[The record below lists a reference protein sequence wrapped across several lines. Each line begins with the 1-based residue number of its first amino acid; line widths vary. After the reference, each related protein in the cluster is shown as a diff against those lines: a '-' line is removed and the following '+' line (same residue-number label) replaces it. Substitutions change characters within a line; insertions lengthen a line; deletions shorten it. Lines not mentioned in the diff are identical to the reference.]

1 MFDKNS
7 LEAIELMVDLHND
20 VNEDALK
27 LITEYYLDIT
37 NPIETKITEI
47 SAMEISLLISV
58 SDKKINKTI
67 QFPKE
72 AKDSNEVSTFFYTFL
87 NQARSKAPEDY
98 PITRVESLIKKTLN
112 LKTYITKVTGKRTIS
127 SNILEITFEGGL
139 EDLPNLKNDAFMYFI
154 VHQEIGHKY
163 PKGFT
168 IQDFRDLGSTE
179 KNPYSAA
186 YYTIRNFR
194 KNAIDVWFVLHDHP
208 GPLAMWAEEV
218 VEGCEV
224 AIWGPRTTFTPPNN
238 TKEYLFIADETAQPA
253 VLASI
258 ENLGDVENYKCF
270 FETQDE
276 TSGFKYNDKQNAID
290 WIYRKKQVAGKGT
303 ELIKK
308 IEDLEIDTNALY
320 VFGAGEAKQISTIRK
335 IFKRKHGLKSDQMSF
350 TGYWRK
356 TAD

>member
-1 MFDKNS
+1 MFDKDNQ
-7 LEAIELMVDLHND
+7 EAIELMVDLHND
-20 VNEDALK
+20 VNDDALK
-27 LITEYYLDIT
+27 LISEYYLDIT
-37 NPIETKITEI
+37 NPIGTKITDI
-47 SAMEISLLISV
+47 SEKEISLVINV
-58 SDKKINKTI
+58 SDKKIDRVI
-67 QFPKE
+67 QFPQE

-87 NQARSKAPEDY
+87 NQARNKAPKNY
-98 PITRVESLIKKTLN
+98 PKTRIENLIEKTLN

-139 EDLPNLKNDAFMYFI
+139 EDLPDLGNDAFVYFI
-154 VHQEIGHKY
+154 VHREIGHNY
-163 PKGFT
+163 PEGFT
-168 IQDFRDLGSTE
+168 MQNFRDLGNTE

-194 KNAIDVWFVLHDHP
+194 ENAIDVWFVLHDHP
-208 GPLAMWAEEV
+208 GPLAVWSEKV

-224 AIWGPRTTFTPPNN
+224 AFWGPRTTFTPPKK

-258 ENLGDVENYKCF
+258 ENLANKENYKCF

-276 TSGFKYNDKQNAID
+276 TTRFNYDDDRNKID
-290 WIYRKKQVAGKGT
+290 WIYRKKQAAGEGT

-308 IEDLEIDTNALY
+308 IENLEIDTSALY
-320 VFGAGEAKQISTIRK
+320 VFGAGEAKQISAIRK
-335 IFKRKHGLKSDQMSF
+335 IFKNKYGLKSDQMSF

-356 TAD
+356 TK

>member
-1 MFDKNS
+1 MFDKDS

-20 VNEDALK
+20 VNEDALQ
-27 LITEYYLDIT
+27 LISEYYLDIT

-47 SAMEISLLISV
+47 SEKEISLLISL
-58 SDKKINKTI
+58 SDTKINKAI
-67 QFPKE
+67 QFPEE
-72 AKDSNEVSTFFYTFL
+72 AKDANEVSTFFYTAL

-112 LKTYITKVTGKRTIS
+112 LKTYITKVIGKRIIS

-154 VHQEIGHKY
+154 VHREIGHKY
-163 PKGFT
+163 PEGFT
-168 IQDFRDLGSTE
+168 IQDFKDLGSAE

-258 ENLGDVENYKCF
+258 ENLGNIKKYKCF

-276 TSGFKYNDKQNAID
+276 STFFKYDDEQDAID
-290 WIYRKKQVAGKGT
+290 WTYRKKQPAGKGT

-308 IEDLEIDTNALY
+308 IENLEIDTNAIY

-335 IFKRKHGLKSDQMSF
+335 IFKKKYGLKSDQMSF

>member
-1 MFDKNS
+1 MFDKDS

-20 VNEDALK
+20 VNDDALQ
-27 LITEYYLDIT
+27 LISEYYLDIA
-37 NPIETKITEI
+37 NPIETKITDI
-47 SAMEISLLISV
+47 SETEISLLVSV
-58 SDKKINKTI
+58 SDTKINKTI
-67 QFPKE
+67 EFPKE
-72 AKDSNEVSTFFYTFL
+72 AKDSNEASTFFYTVL

-98 PITRVESLIKKTLN
+98 PKTRVEGLIEKTLN

-139 EDLPNLKNDAFMYFI
+139 EDLPDLKNDAFMYFI
-154 VHQEIGHKY
+154 VHQEIGYKY

-168 IQDFRDLGSTE
+168 IQDFRDLGSTD

-208 GPLAMWAEEV
+208 GPLAMWAKEV
-218 VEGCEV
+218 DEGCEV

-258 ENLGDVENYKCF
+258 ENLGNIKKYKCF

-276 TSGFKYNDKQNAID
+276 STFFKYDDEQDGID
-290 WIYRKKQVAGKGT
+290 WTYRKEQPAGKGT

-308 IEDLEIDTNALY
+308 IENLEIDTNAIY
-320 VFGAGEAKQISTIRK
+320 VFGAGEAKQISAIRK
-335 IFKRKHGLKSDQMSF
+335 IFKKKHGLKSDQMSF

-356 TAD
+356 TI

>member
-27 LITEYYLDIT
+27 LISEYYLDIT

-87 NQARSKAPEDY
+87 NQARIKAPEDY
-98 PITRVESLIKKTLN
+98 PKTRVESLIEKTLN
-112 LKTYITKVTGKRTIS
+112 LKTYITKVRGKRTIS

-139 EDLPNLKNDAFMYFI
+139 EDLPDLNNDAFMYFI
-154 VHQEIGHKY
+154 IHQEIGHKY
-163 PKGFT
+163 PEGFT
-168 IQDFRDLGSTE
+168 MQDFRNLGSNE

-194 KNAIDVWFVLHDHP
+194 QNAIDVWFVLHDHP
-208 GPLAMWAEEV
+208 GPLAVWAEEV

-258 ENLGDVENYKCF
+258 ENLGNNEKYKCL

-276 TSGFKYNDKQNAID
+276 TTRFKYDDYPNAID
-290 WIYRKKQVAGKGT
+290 WIYRKKQVAGNGT

-308 IEDLEIDTNALY
+308 IEDLEIDTNSLY

-335 IFKRKHGLKSDQMSF
+335 IFKEKYGLKSDQMSF

-356 TAD
+356 TK

>member
-1 MFDKNS
+1 MFDKKS
-7 LEAIELMVDLHND
+7 LEAIELIIDLHND
-20 VNEDALK
+20 ANDDALK
-27 LITEYYLDIT
+27 LISEYYLDIA

-47 SAMEISLLISV
+47 SEKEISLLINV
-58 SDKKINKTI
+58 SDKKVYKTI

-72 AKDSNEVSTFFYTFL
+72 AKDSNEVSAFFYTFL

-98 PITRVESLIKKTLN
+98 PKTRVEKSIEKTLN
-112 LKTYITKVTGKRTIS
+112 LKTYITKVKGKRTIS

-139 EDLPNLKNDAFMYFI
+139 EDLPDLKNDAFIYFI
-154 VHQEIGHKY
+154 IHQEIGHKY
-163 PKGFT
+163 PEGFT
-168 IQDFRDLGSTE
+168 MQDFRNLGSAE

-194 KNAIDVWFVLHDHP
+194 ENAIDVWFVLHDHP
-208 GPLAMWAEEV
+208 GPLAIWAEEV

-238 TKEYLFIADETAQPA
+238 TKEFLFIADETAQPA

-258 ENLGDVENYKCF
+258 ENLENIEKYKCL

-276 TSGFKYNDKQNAID
+276 TTRFKYADDQNAID

-308 IEDLEIDTNALY
+308 IEDLEIDTNSLY
-320 VFGAGEAKQISTIRK
+320 VFGAGEAKQISRIRK
-335 IFKRKHGLKSDQMSF
+335 IFKNKYGLKSDQMSF

-356 TAD
+356 TD